1 MKTAI
6 GSTTLERRRYARDE
20 LATAVLVSPNGHD
33 NRTTLFDLSDG
44 GARVGLPL
52 DFEHGAGES
61 VRLFFPLTS
70 APIVVLNARIVRVA
84 IDHLGVEFAEGQAEQ
99 IHHLMA
105 ELSEAG

>member
-1 MKTAI
+1 MKSVI

-20 LATAVLVSPNGHD
+20 LATAVMVAPNGHE
-33 NRTTLFDLSDG
+33 NRTTLFDLSEG

-52 DFEHGAGES
+52 DFEHGAGET

-84 IDHLGVEFAEGQAEQ
+84 IDHLGVEFAEGQREQ
-99 IHHLMA
+99 IHHLML